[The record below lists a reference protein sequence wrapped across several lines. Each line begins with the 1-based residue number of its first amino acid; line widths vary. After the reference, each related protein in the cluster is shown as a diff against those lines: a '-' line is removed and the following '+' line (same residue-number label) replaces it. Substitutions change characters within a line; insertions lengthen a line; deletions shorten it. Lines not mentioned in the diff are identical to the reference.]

1 LVSGSRSGEAVA
13 PVFARFARCALR
25 LLAVVPLVLAA
36 CESNRPATMIVPGQV
51 RRALANLSDLSATA
65 ELVSSDGARQPAVA
79 LERAADGVSF
89 SGFIAAAPGEY
100 QLEVVFKGVPAG
112 RVESIFLGRWTSDG
126 FSIRTGA
133 SANPAFSAALDTIGR
148 PEDGG
153 DPDQDGFGNLDEIIW
168 GTDPNSGDSDDDGV
182 LDGVDCAPD
191 DATNT
196 FVIIDGG
203 SIEDCDG
210 DGVARPDVPFG
221 NGGNDCNDRDATI
234 RPGAEDDC
242 SDGLDQDCNPSTCP
256 TNDVTAPMI
265 GALQPPDGSTVGCHT
280 RVRAEITDDGNVAAS
295 YVYLEEPV
303 PGTPLSLY
311 MTRGEGDE
319 FVAPPFNDYVNFADG
334 LLAGTHAI
342 ELRAQDNG
350 GNMTEQSMT
359 YEFAFDLPQITSMTP
374 AEIGIQNAPF
384 TIDVRASAPRGVAL
398 LQLMAVKRSG
408 GGTYNTAVAVEL
420 GRSQGDV
427 GSFTIDPASLE
438 DGEYLLYPLVTDPI
452 GNELRPY
459 QYPSPTGGPNGLG
472 VAADFRCIAMPSYP
486 MMPARL
492 LIVGGQNAY
501 APVKMRELLPEA
513 LSLASA
519 TNPNAQL
526 ISIIGFGIRA
536 DGTVGLDDA
545 SSYIKRWT
553 FGFWDPI
560 ARTGLSVA
568 WYTPAFTT
576 TNPVVD
582 ADDGSISESE
592 VIADPGALVDSD
604 GVVAAYSQAGCPQ
617 VAGTDD
623 DWILYQ
629 FVDGQAVVSIYNQAG
644 SNWRG
649 TATAPITQ
657 IFACN

>member
-1 LVSGSRSGEAVA
+1 
-13 PVFARFARCALR
+13 
-25 LLAVVPLVLAA
+25 
-36 CESNRPATMIVPGQV
+36 MIVPGLV

-65 ELVSSDGARQPAVA
+65 ELVSKEGGRQHAVR

-89 SGFIAAAPGEY
+89 SGFIAAGPGEY

-112 RVESIFLGRWTSDG
+112 RTESMFLGRWTSDG

-133 SANPAFSAALDTIGR
+133 TANPVFSSALDTIGR

-153 DPDQDGFGNLDEIIW
+153 DPDGDGFGNLDEIIW
-168 GTDPNSGDSDDDGV
+168 GTDPSSGDSDADGV

-191 DATNT
+191 DAT
-196 FVIIDGG
+196 IAYAIADGG

-210 DGVARPDVPFG
+210 DGIARPDVPFG
-221 NGGNDCNDRDATI
+221 GGGNDCNDRDAAVH
-234 RPGAEDDC
+234 PGIEDDC

-265 GALQPPDGSTVGCHT
+265 GGIQPPDGSTVGCHT
-280 RVRAEITDDGNVAAS
+280 RVRAQITDDGNVAAS

-303 PGTPLSLY
+303 PGTPVSLY
-311 MTRGEGDE
+311 MMRGEGDE
-319 FVAPPFNDYVNFADG
+319 FVAPAFNDYVNFSDG
-334 LLAGTHAI
+334 LLAGRHAL

-350 GNMTEQSMT
+350 GNMTAQSMT
-359 YEFAFDLPQITSMTP
+359 YEFAYDLPQITSMTP
-374 AEIGIQNAPF
+374 AEIGSQSAPF
-384 TIDVRASAPRGVAL
+384 TIEVQASAPRGVAL

-420 GRSQGDV
+420 GRVEGES
-427 GSFTIDPASLE
+427 GSFTVDPAALG
-438 DGEYLLYPLVTDPI
+438 DGEHLIYPVVTDPI

-459 QYPSPTGGPNGLG
+459 QYPSPTGGVDGLG
-472 VAADFRCIAMPSYP
+472 IAADFRCIAMPSFP
-486 MMPARL
+486 MMPARVL
-492 LIVGGQNAY
+492 VVGQNAFQP
-501 APVKMRELLPEA
+501 AKMRELLPQA
-513 LSLASA
+513 LSLASS
-519 TNPNAQL
+519 TNPNAGL
-526 ISIIGFGIRA
+526 VSIIGFGIRA
-536 DGTVGLDDA
+536 DGTVALDDA
-545 SSYIKRWT
+545 SSFVKRWT

-560 ARTGLSVA
+560 ARTGMTVA
-568 WYTPAFTT
+568 WYTPAFNT

-582 ADDGSISESE
+582 PDDGSVSEAE
-592 VIADPGALVDSD
+592 PIPDPGVLVDSD
-604 GVVAAYSQAGCPQ
+604 AAIGAYSQAGCPQ

-649 TATAPITQ
+649 TATAPITE